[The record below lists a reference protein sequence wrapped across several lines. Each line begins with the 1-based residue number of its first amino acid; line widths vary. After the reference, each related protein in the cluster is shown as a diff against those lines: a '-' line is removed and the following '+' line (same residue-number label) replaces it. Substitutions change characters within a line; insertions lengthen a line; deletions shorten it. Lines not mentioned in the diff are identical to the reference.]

1 MINMQKMNKKQAGFT
16 LIELVMVIVIL
27 GILSAFALP
36 RFADLTGNA
45 RAASI
50 DGLAGA
56 LKSAAAIAHAQQI
69 ADGSA
74 AGVSVTLEGAAITM
88 IDGYPTANAAGIT
101 LAANVDTANDY
112 AVTAGGAGVNTTITY
127 TVLGYDDGGAPPVP
141 VANCNVVYTSADTAN
156 SNIYT
161 VVATTTGC

>member
-69 ADGSA
+69 ADEI
-74 AGVSVTLEGAAITM
+74 LKK
-88 IDGYPTANAAGIT
+88 
-101 LAANVDTANDY
+101 
-112 AVTAGGAGVNTTITY
+112 
-127 TVLGYDDGGAPPVP
+127 
-141 VANCNVVYTSADTAN
+141 
-156 SNIYT
+156 
-161 VVATTTGC
+161 